1 MKKLIA
7 LLAAVLLLGAG
18 AGVAFA
24 KECPL
29 LVKQLKDASAMEKD
43 AKKKAEAD
51 KLIAK
56 AQSEHD
62 GGKHADSVKT
72 ADDAAK
78 VLGVKLMHKQ

>member
-1 MKKLIA
+1 MLFRS
-7 LLAAVLLLGAG
+7 

-29 LVKQLKDASAMEKD
+29 LIKQLKDASAKETD
-43 AKKKAEAD
+43 AKKKAAAD

-56 AQSEHD
+56 AQQEHD
-62 GGKHADSVKT
+62 GGKHADSVKA

-78 VLGVKLMHKQ
+78 VLGVKLQHKQ

>member
-7 LLAAVLLLGAG
+7 LLVAVIMLGSG

-29 LVKQLKDASAMEKD
+29 LIKQLKDAAAKEKD
-43 AKKKAEAD
+43 AKKKAAAD

-56 AQSEHD
+56 AQQEHD

-72 ADDAAK
+72 ADEAAK
-78 VLGVKLMHKQ
+78 ALGLTLQHKQ

>member
-7 LLAAVLLLGAG
+7 LLAAVIMLGSG

-29 LVKQLKDASAMEKD
+29 LIKQLKDASAKETD
-43 AKKKAEAD
+43 AKKKAAAD

-56 AQSEHD
+56 AQQEHE
-62 GGKHADSVKT
+62 GGKHADSVKS
-72 ADDAAK
+72 ADEAAK
-78 VLGVKLMHKQ
+78 ALGVTLQHKQ